1 MRAYDVIYKKRH
13 GGELST
19 AEIQHMVQGFVR
31 GEVPDYQM
39 SALAMAI
46 CLQGMTPRET
56 ADLTLAMAHSGEVV
70 DLSPIRGIK
79 VDKHSTGGVGDKTSI
94 VLMPLVA
101 ACGAVVAK
109 MSGRGLG
116 HTGGT
121 LDKLESFPGL
131 RVELSRQ
138 EFIDQVNRIGLA
150 VVGQTADLVPADK
163 KLYALR
169 DVTATVDSV
178 PLIAASV
185 MSKKIAGGADAIV
198 LDVKAGSGAFMQTP
212 EEAFA
217 LAEAM
222 VAIGSEVGRQTV
234 AVVTNMDQPL
244 GMAVGNALE
253 VLEAIDTLRG
263 FGPPDLEALCLAL
276 GSHLLQL
283 AGVAADE
290 AAALAAL
297 RRAMRAGKGL
307 VKLKEMVE
315 AQGGNPRAVEQPTYL
330 PTATHFAEVLSPAA
344 GYVEAIDALAVGR
357 AAAAVGAG
365 RTTKDSAID
374 LAVGVVLHKKV
385 GDAVAA
391 GESLAL
397 VHANSDVLA
406 AEGRRL
412 VLEAFRVGAAAPP
425 QRPLIYGVV
434 TAAGTQRF

>member
-138 EFIDQVNRIGLA
+138 EFIDQVNRIGCA

-244 GMAVGNALE
+244 GMAVGNSLE
-253 VLEAIDTLRG
+253 ALEAIDTLRG

-297 RRAMRAGKGL
+297 RRAMRSGKGL
-307 VKLKEMVE
+307 AKLKELVE

-330 PTATHFAEVLSPAA
+330 PTATEFAEVLSPAA
-344 GYVEAIDALAVGR
+344 GFVQAIDALAIGR

-365 RTTKDSAID
+365 RATKESAID

-397 VHANSDVLA
+397 VHANSAALA
-406 AEGRRL
+406 AEGRRQ
-412 VLEAFRVGAAAPP
+412 VLAAFRIGEAAVAP
-425 QRPLIYGVV
+425 RPLIYGVV